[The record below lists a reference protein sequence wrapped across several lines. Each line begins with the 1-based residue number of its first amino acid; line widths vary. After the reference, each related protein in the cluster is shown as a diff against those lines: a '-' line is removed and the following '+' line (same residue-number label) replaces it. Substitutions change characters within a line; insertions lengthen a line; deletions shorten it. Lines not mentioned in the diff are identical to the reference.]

1 LHSTPPTSAR
11 DGILFVS
18 NDATRTGAPIAL
30 LHFLRWYKKNGH
42 RPFSILLGEG
52 GELTP
57 DFAQLADTWATDCS
71 RWCPGG
77 TRAQLL
83 SKAGLG
89 WWARGAHLRDVRRL
103 TPQSSPALIYVNS
116 IVSAHAVDMLAPQ
129 ASILAHLHELNSSFQ
144 LVAAPVLSRF
154 LTQTR
159 RFIACSNAVRE
170 YLIHDQAVTP
180 DKIETVYES
189 IPVVQVRAQRARQQ
203 VFQELRIPSD
213 AHLVIGCGTVNQR
226 KGADLFLRLAAAVC
240 RQRANA
246 CFAWI
251 GGGRPGD
258 FAQFEN
264 GIRAAGLA
272 DKVRLTDIVPQTA
285 DYLAAADVFA
295 LTSREDPYPLV
306 CLEAAA
312 VGKPIVCFAGA
323 GGIPEFVEADCG
335 FIVPYLDIMAMAD
348 RVLSLLD
355 SPDCRL
361 TMGTAARRKVAE
373 RHDVNAAAPR
383 IMEIIER
390 TIAGK

>member
-1 LHSTPPTSAR
+1 M
-11 DGILFVS
+11 S

-30 LHFLRWYKKNGH
+30 LHFLRWYKKNGQ
-42 RPFSILLGEG
+42 RPFSILFGEG

-57 DFAQLADTWATDCS
+57 DFAQLADTWATDRS
-71 RWCPGG
+71 HWCPGG
-77 TRAQLL
+77 TRAPLL

-89 WWARGAHLRDVRRL
+89 WCARRAHVRDVRRL

-129 ASILAHLHELNSSFQ
+129 APILTHVHELNSSFQ
-144 LVAAPVLSRF
+144 LVAAPALSRF

-180 DKIETVYES
+180 EKIETVYES
-189 IPVVQVRAQRARQQ
+189 IPVADVRPQRTREQ

-213 AHLVIGCGTVNQR
+213 AYLVIACGTVNQR
-226 KGADLFLRLAAAVC
+226 KGADLFLQLAAAVS
-240 RQRANA
+240 RQRADA
-246 CFAWI
+246 YFAWI
-251 GGGRPGD
+251 GGGRAVD
-258 FAQFEN
+258 VAHFEN

-272 DKVRLTDIVPQTA
+272 DRVRLTGIVPQTA

-335 FIVPYLDIMAMAD
+335 FIAPYLDIMAMAQK
-348 RVLSLLD
+348 VVSLLD
-355 SPDCRL
+355 SPEFCL
-361 TMGTAARRKVAE
+361 TMGTAARRKIAQ
-373 RHDVNAAAPR
+373 RHDVNATAPR
-383 IMEIIER
+383 IMQIIER
-390 TIAGK
+390 TIAGR